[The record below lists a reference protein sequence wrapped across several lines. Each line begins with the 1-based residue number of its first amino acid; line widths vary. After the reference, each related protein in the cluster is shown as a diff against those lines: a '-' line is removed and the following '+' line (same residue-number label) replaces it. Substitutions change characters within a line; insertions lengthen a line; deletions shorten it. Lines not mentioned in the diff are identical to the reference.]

1 MMPKWRYGLIA
12 AYVGCSLVGA
22 WVAIYRQA
30 FVGLALFG
38 VGFVCICIHM
48 ARERREKKEEETA
61 QAAWVAEVGQA
72 ADDVRLDDYGITSV
86 QDLARY
92 HDAAGRAAVLAAL
105 QTLPRGQRSLLV
117 AARRVEPDAV
127 WD

>member
-1 MMPKWRYGLIA
+1 VR
-12 AYVGCSLVGA
+12 
-22 WVAIYRQA
+22 
-30 FVGLALFG
+30 
-38 VGFVCICIHM
+38 
-48 ARERREKKEEETA
+48 
-61 QAAWVAEVGQA
+61 QA

-105 QTLPRGQRSLLV
+105 QALPRGQRSLLV

>member
-1 MMPKWRYGLIA
+1 MAKWRYGLIA

-30 FVGLALFG
+30 SMGMVIFG
-38 VGFVCICIHM
+38 IGFVCICIHM
-48 ARERREKKEEETA
+48 ALQRREKKQEETA
-61 QAAWVAEVGQA
+61 QAAWVTEVRQA
-72 ADDVRLDDYGITSV
+72 ADDVRLEDYGITSV
-86 QDLARY
+86 QELARY

-105 QTLPRGQRSLLV
+105 RALPTGQRSLLV
-117 AARRVEPDAV
+117 AVRNVEPDAT